1 MNDHEKTPWS
11 NKRLLGVIALA
22 TLPLWTFVALGTTGG
37 LATTLDGHY
46 HASGQVLLSDGRVIP
61 ISQSLVFDKGRF
73 HSMTGNTALIA
84 EASGRVERDLQ
95 GRIKLL
101 VEERQISGLSA
112 EAEIDEQ
119 LMFNLLYGGHR
130 GAQVTLDQVGACLY
144 GIESRQV
151 YCAEDHP
158 RRDS

>member
-1 MNDHEKTPWS
+1 MNNHDKAHWS
-11 NKRLLGVIALA
+11 NKRLLAVIALA
-22 TLPLWTFVALGTTGG
+22 TLPLWTFVALGTTGD
-37 LATTLDGHY
+37 LSTTLDGRY
-46 HASGQVLLSDGRVIP
+46 HSSGQVLLSDGRVIP
-61 ISQSLVFDKGRF
+61 VSQSLVFDRGRF

-84 EASGRVERDLQ
+84 EASGRMERDLH

-112 EAEIDEQ
+112 EAEVDDQ

-130 GAQVTLDQVGACLY
+130 GAQITLEQIGACLY
-144 GIESRQV
+144 GVESRQV

-158 RRDS
+158 HRG

>member
-1 MNDHEKTPWS
+1 MNNHDKAHWS
-11 NKRLLGVIALA
+11 NKRLLAVIALA
-22 TLPLWTFVALGTTGG
+22 TLPLWTFVALGTTGD
-37 LATTLDGHY
+37 LSTTLDGRY
-46 HASGQVLLSDGRVIP
+46 RSSGQVLLSDGRVIP
-61 ISQSLVFDKGRF
+61 VSQSLVFDRGRF

-84 EASGRVERDLQ
+84 EASGRIERDLH

-112 EAEIDEQ
+112 EAEVDDQ

-130 GAQVTLDQVGACLY
+130 GAQITLEQIGACLY
-144 GIESRQV
+144 GVESRQV

-158 RRDS
+158 HRG